1 MRLNPSSTNTFQVF
15 LYPGWTMTVTTVD
28 ISLVKITK
36 NGYSWSEN
44 WLTHNQVLLKRLRSG
59 IWYTV
64 YPCHEWTCTINFV
77 KHSQFPVLKFQ
88 IYRGTLRLRFE
99 PIWLS
104 YFQSLLSDWYHSPL
118 SLSFWTFLFFQWKT
132 MNVQNKSDI
141 GEWYQFRFLTNWR
154 HLIKIG
160 NNLIR

>member
-1 MRLNPSSTNTFQVF
+1 MAWQNCIRIINSFVDIWLVLWKDLTTVKIQWGLTYLKIQPFQVQ
-15 LYPGWTMTVTTVD
+15 D
-28 ISLVKITK
+28 IKKIS
-36 NGYSWSEN
+36 N
-44 WLTHNQVLLKRLRSG
+44 L
-59 IWYTV
+59 IWPSDSV
-64 YPCHEWTCTINFV
+64 VSN
-77 KHSQFPVLKFQ
+77 
-88 IYRGTLRLRFE
+88 YRGTLRLRFE

-118 SLSFWTFLFFQWKT
+118 SPWFWTFLFFQWKT